1 MKKADKLAM
10 LRQLTRLRA
19 DRASSRLARVQ
30 GLIDTL
36 EARATKLRDVPAAEF
51 SSLSASV
58 VQDRWERW
66 RALNLAQI
74 NTQVAR
80 LNVAAQPQREARARE
95 TAREA
100 VLKKLEK
107 RL

>member
-1 MKKADKLAM
+1 MKDAKRLAL
-10 LRQLTRLRA
+10 LRDLTRLRA
-19 DRASSRLARVQ
+19 DRAASRLAQVQ

-36 EARATKLRDVPAAEF
+36 ETRAAKLRDVPDAAF
-51 SSLSASV
+51 DSLSASL
-58 VQDRWERW
+58 VQDKWERW
-66 RALNLAQI
+66 RAQNLAQI

-80 LNVAAQPQREARARE
+80 LNIAAQPQREARARE